1 MAYVPARLVGP
12 YNLVD
17 SYQSLYAATSQ
28 TIVKQIVLSNIT
40 GSDTTVRLHL
50 TTSTQQPSSSNALL
64 QDVEIEANSTVI
76 ADMTQ
81 VMNIGDRLY
90 GRTAISG
97 AVNITV
103 SGVEDK

>member
-12 YNLVD
+12 YNLID
-17 SYQSLYAATSQ
+17 SYQSLYAATSP
-28 TIVKQIVLSNIT
+28 TIIKQLILSNIT
-40 GSDTTVRLHL
+40 GTDTTVRLHL

-81 VMNIGDRLY
+81 VMNVGDRLY
-90 GRTAISG
+90 GRTGISG
-97 AVNITV
+97 AINITV
-103 SGVEDK
+103 SGVEDR